1 MKKKIPWILPGMIIL
16 ILDRVIK
23 VFIGDVHAVLIPGVI
38 ALRSAKNTG
47 MALGLFQG
55 GAWAILAV
63 SLVLVIAAYFLLR
76 DMRLAG
82 WAPVGI
88 SLMAGGALGNM
99 MDRAALGYVIDM
111 FDFCLINFAVFNFAD
126 ICITIGGALFVL
138 LAILDY
144 KAEVEAEKA
153 KKPAEMEQKDE
164 EQA

>member
-111 FDFCLINFAVFNFAD
+111 FELLFMDFYIFNVAD
-126 ICITIGGALFVL
+126 VGVVAG
-138 LAILDY
+138 AILCGASLLFRPQDWS
-144 KAEVEAEKA
+144 
-153 KKPAEMEQKDE
+153 KK
-164 EQA
+164 